1 MIIYFFL
8 KLATTLSLIQ
18 DVFSVL
24 RDPKD
29 LSRHIDVQYYL
40 SGDDLSGIQKQ
51 SLTSVEFIGCD
62 QGHHLVRELSF
73 VVRIVIHLR
82 RIIFWLMDQLYISSK
97 GNFRG
102 NFISCCWAS
111 HTQCPLLC

>member
-8 KLATTLSLIQ
+8 KLGRYTTLSLIQ

-29 LSRHIDVQYYL
+29 PSRHIDVQYYL
-40 SGDDLSGIQKQ
+40 SGDDLSEIQKQ

-82 RIIFWLMDQLYISSK
+82 RIIFWLMDQL
-97 GNFRG
+97 
-102 NFISCCWAS
+102 FILKREFSW
-111 HTQCPLLC
+111 

>member
-40 SGDDLSGIQKQ
+40 SGDDLSGIQKK

-82 RIIFWLMDQLYISSK
+82 RIIFWLMDQL
-97 GNFRG
+97 
-102 NFISCCWAS
+102 FILKREFSW
-111 HTQCPLLC
+111 

>member
-29 LSRHIDVQYYL
+29 LS
-40 SGDDLSGIQKQ
+40 SLSGIQKQ

-82 RIIFWLMDQLYISSK
+82 RIIFWLMDQL
-97 GNFRG
+97 
-102 NFISCCWAS
+102 FILKREFSW
-111 HTQCPLLC
+111 